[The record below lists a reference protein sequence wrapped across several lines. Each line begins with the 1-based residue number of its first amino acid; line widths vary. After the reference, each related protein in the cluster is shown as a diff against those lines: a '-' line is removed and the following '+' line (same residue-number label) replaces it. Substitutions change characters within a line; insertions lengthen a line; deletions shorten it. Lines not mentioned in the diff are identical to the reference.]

1 MASTIDQAF
10 GTLADADMW
19 EEGGAALAGFLA
31 PTLARNALEGSIG
44 MDLPDEAYGVA
55 VVALSQFSPAYEEY
69 VAIGGAA
76 YTGDKLLERFGLKQ
90 TVTGGN
96 L

>member
-1 MASTIDQAF
+1 MASNLNEAF

-19 EEGGAALAGFLA
+19 EEGAAALAGFLA
-31 PTLARNALEGSIG
+31 PTLARNVMEGRTS
-44 MDLPDEAYGVA
+44 MDIPDAAYGVA
-55 VVALSQFSPAYEEY
+55 VVAASTYSPAYSEY
-69 VAIGGAA
+69 IAIGGAA
-76 YTGDKLLERFGLKQ
+76 YTGDKLLEAVELKQ

>member
-19 EEGGAALAGFLA
+19 EEGAAALAGFLA
-31 PTLARNALEGSIG
+31 PTVIRNLAEGQTQ
-44 MDLPDEAYGVA
+44 MDIPDEVYGVA
-55 VVALSQFSPAYEEY
+55 TIFIAQYSPAYSEMLS
-69 VAIGGAA
+69 VGGAA
-76 YTGDKLLERFGLKQ
+76 YTGDKLLERFNLKQ
-90 TVTGGN
+90 TVTGAN